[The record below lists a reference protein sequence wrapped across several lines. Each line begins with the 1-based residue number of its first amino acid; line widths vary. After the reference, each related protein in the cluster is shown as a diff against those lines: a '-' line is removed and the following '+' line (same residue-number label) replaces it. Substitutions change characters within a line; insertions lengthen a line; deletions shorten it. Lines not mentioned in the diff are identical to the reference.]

1 MARKKKDDASGEN
14 NSPPPLLPA
23 NQGHEGMTFAELEV
37 SRGRI
42 ALQQAIAKIANVVI
56 NECEGFDAI
65 KERVRDKYVQAME
78 RMIEARRLLDFTPEG
93 ED

>member
-1 MARKKKDDASGEN
+1 MARKKKDETPSED
-14 NSPPPLLPA
+14 SPKPLLPV
-23 NQGHEGMTFAELEV
+23 NQGHEGMTLAELEV

-42 ALQQAIAKIANVVI
+42 ALQQAIAKIGNVVV

-65 KERVRDKYVQAME
+65 KEKVRDKYARAME
-78 RMIEARRLLDFTPEG
+78 LMIEARKLLDFTPEG